1 MGDVAIDAPFISNT
15 GVDLRLFKFKAS
27 LKIKILHLSLV
38 SLLAYKD
45 TINSYC
51 FPILKKVTLI
61 YRGLRTIADFTYPPS
76 PTS

>member
-38 SLLAYKD
+38 SLLA
-45 TINSYC
+45 
-51 FPILKKVTLI
+51 
-61 YRGLRTIADFTYPPS
+61 FTAS
-76 PTS
+76 